1 MGYEGEFRYVEQAM
15 MLGQGDTLVLYTDG
29 ITEARNKDHEL
40 LGMERW
46 KEIVGGGKAPQRTST
61 TIERLLTEVKAFIGE
76 AEQTDDITLLT
87 IRMMN
92 EI

>member
-1 MGYEGEFRYVEQAM
+1 M
-15 MLGQGDTLVLYTDG
+15 
-29 ITEARNKDHEL
+29 

-92 EI
+92 EN